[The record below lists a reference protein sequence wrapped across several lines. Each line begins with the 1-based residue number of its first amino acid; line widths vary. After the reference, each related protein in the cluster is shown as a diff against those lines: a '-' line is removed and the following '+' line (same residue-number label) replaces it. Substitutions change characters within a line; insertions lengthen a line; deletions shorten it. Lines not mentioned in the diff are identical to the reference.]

1 VNRLQCWVC
10 YIQSKLAIPT
20 LQHENRQHVAAGQ
33 VCSETR
39 LLLPLQLYRYILT
52 KSPLQLHLFSN
63 LLFVHMTSNF
73 GNLLFSKSFDDF
85 GGGRE
90 GGEDPSVGF

>member
-1 VNRLQCWVC
+1 M
-10 YIQSKLAIPT
+10 
-20 LQHENRQHVAAGQ
+20 
-33 VCSETR
+33 
-39 LLLPLQLYRYILT
+39 PLQLYRYILT

-90 GGEDPSVGF
+90 GGGRSFCRLLSAPSTLSFDATNKKVKHKLLGVKL